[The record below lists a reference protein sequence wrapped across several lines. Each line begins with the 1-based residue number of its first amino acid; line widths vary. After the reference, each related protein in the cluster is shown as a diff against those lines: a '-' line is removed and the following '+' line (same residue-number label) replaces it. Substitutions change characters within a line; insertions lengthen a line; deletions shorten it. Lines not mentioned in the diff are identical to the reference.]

1 MNKIAFIVPP
11 SVELLDLAGPVQVF
25 TEAKFYGYDVHLE
38 FYSYDTDIECS
49 SHIPF
54 GKIPNFSEAAL
65 TDGDYVFIPGTEHT
79 YLNSFDFKT
88 QIDFFKWLNE
98 CSRLNVNICSVCTGA
113 FILGQAGLLDGIE
126 CTTHWRRIPELRQR
140 FPKATILEDVLFVK
154 SKNIYTSAGISAGI
168 DLALSILEDLKGPLF
183 THKVA
188 RGLVVYH
195 RRSHSHTQ
203 ESIYLDY
210 RNHINPQVHEVQD
223 FLIDH
228 LSGENSI
235 DMLAEL
241 VAMSPRNLSRVF
253 KEKTGITILEYLTQ
267 LRIEKAKTLLNN
279 PNYTLEYIAAQCG
292 FKTARQLHRI
302 LKAE

>member
-1 MNKIAFIVPP
+1 MAFIVPP
-11 SVELLDLAGPVQVF
+11 TVELLDLAGPVQVF
-25 TEAKFYGYDVHLE
+25 TEAKFYGYDVRLE
-38 FYSYDTDIECS
+38 FYSYHEDIICTS
-49 SHIPF
+49 NLPF
-54 GKIPNFSEAAL
+54 GKIANYNEAEL
-65 TDGDYVFIPGTEHT
+65 NEGDFIFVPGTDND
-79 YLNSFDFKT
+79 YLSSFAFKT
-88 QIDFFKWLNE
+88 EKEFFKWIKE
-98 CSRLNVNICSVCTGA
+98 CADKNVTICSICTGA
-113 FILGQAGLLDGIE
+113 VILGQSGLLDGIE

-140 FPKATILEDVLFVK
+140 FPNAKVLEDVLFVK

-195 RRSHSHTQ
+195 RRSHNHKQ

-223 FLIDH
+223 YLIDH

-235 DMLAEL
+235 EMLAEL

-253 KEKTGITILEYLTQ
+253 KEKTGLTILEYLTQ
-267 LRIEKAKTLLNN
+267 LRIENARTLLNN
-279 PNYTLEYIAAQCG
+279 PNYTLDYIAAQCG
-292 FKTARQLHRI
+292 FKTARQLQRI
-302 LKAE
+302 LKN

>member
-1 MNKIAFIVPP
+1 MAFIVPP
-11 SVELLDLAGPVQVF
+11 AVELLDLAGPVQVF
-25 TEAKFYGYDVHLE
+25 TEAKFYGYDVRLE
-38 FYSYDTDIECS
+38 FYSYHEDIICTS
-49 SHIPF
+49 NLPF
-54 GKIPNFSEAAL
+54 GKIANYNEAEL
-65 TDGDYVFIPGTEHT
+65 NEGDFIFIPGTDND
-79 YLNSFDFKT
+79 YLSSFAFKT
-88 QIDFFKWLNE
+88 EKEFFKWIKE
-98 CSRLNVNICSVCTGA
+98 CADKNVTICSICTGA
-113 FILGQAGLLDGIE
+113 VILGQAGLLDGIE

-140 FPKATILEDVLFVK
+140 FPNAKVLEDVLFVK

-195 RRSHSHTQ
+195 RRSHNHKQ

-223 FLIDH
+223 YLIDH

-235 DMLAEL
+235 EMLAEL

-253 KEKTGITILEYLTQ
+253 KEKTGLTILEYLTQ
-267 LRIEKAKTLLNN
+267 LRIENARTLLNN
-279 PNYTLEYIAAQCG
+279 PNYTLDYIAAQCG
-292 FKTARQLHRI
+292 FKTARQLQRI
-302 LKAE
+302 LKN